1 MANHVHEAIVH
12 LGWEKTLDKMYEFYW
27 FENMSKYVRKFVDNC
42 ITCKL
47 TKPLSGKI
55 TAELHPIPKV
65 DIPWHTVHIDITG
78 KLSGK
83 SNQKEYVIVQID
95 AFTKF
100 VFLYHTVNINSE
112 SCIIAVKS
120 SISLFGVPTR
130 IIADQGR
137 CFTGSDFSKFC
148 SMQKI
153 DLHLIATGA
162 SRANG
167 QVERVM
173 SVLKRMLTAIESSE
187 RSWQDALGEIQLSIN
202 CTRNRTTKSSPLE
215 LLIGKEARP
224 FGMLHVCEDDSKVDV
239 SFVRKMAKD
248 NIEKNAVY
256 DKIRFDKNKSKFV
269 RFKIGDYVLLKNK
282 ERHQTKLD
290 PKFKGPFLV
299 AEVLD
304 GDRYVLKS
312 LTNKRTYKYRT
323 SR

>member
-1 MANHVHEAIVH
+1 M
-12 LGWEKTLDKMYEFYW
+12 D
-27 FENMSKYVRKFVDNC
+27 SRRK
-42 ITCKL
+42 
-47 TKPLSGKI
+47 
-55 TAELHPIPKV
+55 
-65 DIPWHTVHIDITG
+65 
-78 KLSGK
+78 
-83 SNQKEYVIVQID
+83 
-95 AFTKF
+95 
-100 VFLYHTVNINSE
+100 IN
-112 SCIIAVKS
+112 
-120 SISLFGVPTR
+120 F
-130 IIADQGR
+130 
-137 CFTGSDFSKFC
+137 
-148 SMQKI
+148 
-153 DLHLIATGA
+153 IATGA

-239 SFVRKMAKD
+239 KFVRKMAKD
-248 NIEKNAVY
+248 NIAKNAVY
-256 DKIRFDKNKSKFV
+256 DKIRFDKIKSKFV

-304 GDRYVLKS
+304 GDRYVLK
-312 LTNKRTYKYRT
+312 
-323 SR
+323 